1 MEETNGLEGL
11 ADELIRRAW
20 IAKIRQRGKRPV
32 LEVSNPDADGTGPL
46 TEVVTFDGQ
55 TYTLPGGQAI
65 GQVSDVE
72 ATADQIQHVLRSV
85 GQ

>member
-20 IAKIRQRGKRPV
+20 VAKIRQRGKRPV
-32 LEVSNPDADGTGPL
+32 LEVSNPKTDGTRLL
-46 TEVVTFDGQ
+46 TEIVTCDGE

-65 GQVSDVE
+65 GQVSDVV
-72 ATADQIQHVLRSV
+72 ATADQVQRVLRNV